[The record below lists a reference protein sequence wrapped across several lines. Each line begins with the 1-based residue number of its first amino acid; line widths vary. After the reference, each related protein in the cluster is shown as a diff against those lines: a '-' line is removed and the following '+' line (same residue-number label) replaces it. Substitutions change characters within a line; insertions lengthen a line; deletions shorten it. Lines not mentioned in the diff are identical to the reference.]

1 MNSLR
6 WVCHTD
12 VTLLLLNNSG
22 KDESLTSSSVWSVIS
37 EVCILLSLAGLIYYN
52 T

>member
-12 VTLLLLNNSG
+12 VILLLLNNSG
-22 KDESLTSSSVWSVIS
+22 KDESLTSNSVWSVIF
-37 EVCILLSLAGLIYYN
+37 EVCILLFLAGLIYYN